1 MAKNNR
7 LASAIMAALLAVFAL
22 AALAFSTEKP
32 RSENPRAQALI
43 DQVWA
48 GRDQD
53 WEAKRLDRQISDME
67 EAERL
72 DPGNPG
78 IKSYLSRLYFERGM
92 TEEERKGPGYRE
104 KARQYFERGYEAARK
119 ALSLKETSLGH
130 YLAAINKGAA
140 VAGAGVVEQVRS
152 FREVKNHMDWIGK
165 HDPNYHYGAYAR
177 FWLDCYENAPDPII
191 AVAGISKEEACARLD
206 HAIRLEPRYLE
217 NHYYRVNSCIDPE
230 DEKNYLG
237 ALDAALKIDPNSL
250 PAEQSTNLYYHGLL
264 HKKWKA
270 RTGKDHP

>member
-1 MAKNNR
+1 MCSSD
-7 LASAIMAALLAVFAL
+7 L
-22 AALAFSTEKP
+22 
-32 RSENPRAQALI
+32 ALI
-43 DQVWA
+43 DKVWA

-53 WEAKRLDRQISDME
+53 WEAKRLDQQISDLE

-72 DPGNPG
+72 DPQNPG
-78 IKSYLSRLYFERGM
+78 IKSFLSRLYFERGM
-92 TEEERKGPGYRE
+92 TEEEKKGPGYRE

-140 VAGAGVVEQVRS
+140 VAGAGIVEQVRC

-177 FWLDCYENAPDPII
+177 FWLDCYENAPDPVI
-191 AVAGISKEEACARLD
+191 AVAGISKAEACQWLD
-206 HAIRLEPRYLE
+206 DAIRREPRYLE
-217 NHYYRVNSCIDPE
+217 NHYYKVNSCIDPD
-230 DEKNYLG
+230 DEKSYLT

-250 PAEQSTNLYYHGLL
+250 STERSTNDYFHGKLREM
-264 HKKWKA
+264 WKVK
-270 RTGKDHP
+270 TGKEHP